1 MKSSVESLGLT
12 WLWAA
17 HLLMFRI
24 MFLLLEN
31 LCGVS
36 CTGTLGCW
44 VKLGLSVGMET
55 LGEFLSINIHWSLE
69 FSDVLNFWS

>member
-1 MKSSVESLGLT
+1 MA
-12 WLWAA
+12 WLSAA

-36 CTGTLGCW
+36 CTGTVGCW
-44 VKLGLSVGMET
+44 VELGLSVGMET
-55 LGEFLSINIHWSLE
+55 LGELLSINVPWFQE
-69 FSDVLNFWS
+69 FSDILKFWV

>member
-1 MKSSVESLGLT
+1 MESLGLT
-12 WLWAA
+12 WLWGA

-24 MFLLLEN
+24 IFLLLEN

-36 CTGTLGCW
+36 CIGTLGCW
-44 VKLGLSVGMET
+44 VELGLSVGMET